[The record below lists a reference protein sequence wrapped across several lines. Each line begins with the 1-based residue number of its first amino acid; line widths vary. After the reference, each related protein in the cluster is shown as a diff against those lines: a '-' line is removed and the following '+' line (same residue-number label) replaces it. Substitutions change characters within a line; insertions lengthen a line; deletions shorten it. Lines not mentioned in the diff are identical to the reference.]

1 MPESAPESVV
11 TPGRPVNPGRPV
23 GIDGRDRAT
32 AVLEILLCSSVPTQ
46 LAINAM
52 LRGIGLPTTQ
62 ASGVFVQLVLDT
74 FLVIGLMIAIMRS
87 HGERPSAVWRG
98 PRRAGREVAIGF
110 ATAPLLYV
118 GSAIFLNAL
127 RLFFPSLHNV
137 PNNPLERLAEN
148 AQQSVVFA
156 VVAIMAG
163 GIREEL
169 QRGFM
174 LYRFEKY
181 LGGGNVGLVVTSTF
195 FGALHAIQGW
205 DATIVT
211 GCLGAFWAA
220 MYLSRRSTIGPI
232 SSHALFDTLQIL
244 RLAMGGVR

>member
-1 MPESAPESVV
+1 MSDSAPESLV
-11 TPGRPVNPGRPV
+11 TPRQPV
-23 GIDGRDRAT
+23 GIDARDRAT

-62 ASGVFVQLVLDT
+62 ASGIFAQLVLDT
-74 FLVIGLMIAIMRS
+74 LVVIGLMVAIMRA
-87 HGERPSAVWRG
+87 HGERPSVVWRG
-98 PRRAGREVAIGF
+98 PKRPGREVVIGF
-110 ATAPLLYV
+110 ATAPLLFV
-118 GSAIFLNAL
+118 GSAIFLNSL
-127 RLFFPSLHNV
+127 RLFFPALHNV

-148 AQQSVVFA
+148 VPQSVVFA
-156 VVAIMAG
+156 IVAILAG

-174 LYRFEKY
+174 LYRFERY
-181 LGGGNVGLVVTSTF
+181 LGGGNVGLVVTSIL
-195 FGALHAIQGW
+195 FGVLHGIQGW
-205 DATIVT
+205 DAMIVT
-211 GCLGAFWAA
+211 GCLGAFWAW

-244 RLAMGGVR
+244 RLATGGVR

>member
-1 MPESAPESVV
+1 MPDSAPESVV
-11 TPGRPVNPGRPV
+11 TPGQPV
-23 GIDGRDRAT
+23 GIDARDRAT

-46 LAINAM
+46 LAINAL

-62 ASGVFVQLVLDT
+62 ASGVFLQLLLDT
-74 FLVIGLMIAIMRS
+74 FLVIALMIAIMRA
-87 HGERPSAVWRG
+87 HGERPSAVWKG
-98 PRRAGREVAIGF
+98 TRRPGREALIGF
-110 ATAPLLYV
+110 ATAPLLFV

-148 AQQSVVFA
+148 VPQSVLFA
-156 VVAIMAG
+156 IVAILAG

-181 LGGGNVGLVVTSTF
+181 LGGGNVGLVITSAL
-195 FGALHAIQGW
+195 FGVLHGIQGW
-205 DATIVT
+205 DAMIVT

-244 RLAMGGVR
+244 RLAIGGAR

>member
-1 MPESAPESVV
+1 MSDSAPESLV
-11 TPGRPVNPGRPV
+11 TPGQPV
-23 GIDGRDRAT
+23 GIDARDRAT

-46 LAINAM
+46 LAINAL

-62 ASGVFVQLVLDT
+62 ASGVFAQLLLDT
-74 FLVIGLMIAIMRS
+74 VLVIGLMVAIMRA

-98 PRRAGREVAIGF
+98 PKRFAREAAIGF
-110 ATAPLLYV
+110 ATAPLLFV

-127 RLFFPSLHNV
+127 RLFFPALHNV
-137 PNNPLERLAEN
+137 PNNPLERLATSV
-148 AQQSVVFA
+148 QQSAMFA
-156 VVAIMAG
+156 VVAILAG

-181 LGGGNVGLVVTSTF
+181 LGGGHVGLVVTSVL
-195 FGALHAIQGW
+195 FGVLHGIQGW
-205 DATIVT
+205 DAMIVT
-211 GCLGAFWAA
+211 GCLGAFWAS

-232 SSHALFDTLQIL
+232 SSHALFDTLQIV
-244 RLAMGGVR
+244 RLAIGGGR

>member
-1 MPESAPESVV
+1 MPDSAPETVI
-11 TPGRPVNPGRPV
+11 RPDPPV
-23 GIDGRDRAT
+23 AVDVRDRLT
-32 AVLEILLCSSVPTQ
+32 AVIEILLCSSVPTQ
-46 LAINAM
+46 LAISQI
-52 LRGIGLPTTQ
+52 LRALGVPPSEATGIF
-62 ASGVFVQLVLDT
+62 AQLVLDT
-74 FLVIGLMIAIMRS
+74 FIVVGLMVAILRA

-98 PRRAGREVAIGF
+98 RARAGREVMVGF
-110 ATAPLLYV
+110 ATAPLLFF

-137 PNNPLERLAEN
+137 PNNPLERLANN

-156 VVAIMAG
+156 VVAILAG

-174 LYRFEKY
+174 LSRFEKY
-181 LGGGNVGLVVTSTF
+181 LGGGGVGLVITSAF
-195 FGALHAIQGW
+195 FGFLHGIQGR
-205 DATIVT
+205 DAMVVT

-220 MYLSRRSTIGPI
+220 MYLTRRSAIGPI

-244 RLAMGGVR
+244 RLAVGGGR

>member
-1 MPESAPESVV
+1 MPDSAPEALVK
-11 TPGRPVNPGRPV
+11 PDPPVAV
-23 GIDGRDRAT
+23 DARDRIG
-32 AVLEILLCSSVPTQ
+32 AVIEIVLCSSIPTQ

-62 ASGVFVQLVLDT
+62 PSGEAVAMAVFAQLVLDT
-74 FLVIGLMIAIMRS
+74 VVVIGLMVVILRA
-87 HGERPSAVWRG
+87 HGEHPSAVWKG
-98 PRRAGREVAIGF
+98 PRRIGREVTIGF
-110 ATAPLLYV
+110 ATAPLLFF

-137 PNNPLERLAEN
+137 QNNPLERLAGN
-148 AQQSVVFA
+148 AQQSAIFA
-156 VVAIMAG
+156 VVAVLAG

-181 LGGGNVGLVVTSTF
+181 LGGGTVGLVVTSVL
-195 FGALHAIQGW
+195 FGVLHGIQGW
-205 DATIVT
+205 DAMIVT

-220 MYLSRRSTIGPI
+220 MYLARRSAIGPM

-244 RLAMGGVR
+244 RLAVGGGR